1 VSRKITITLVCA
13 VAVAGIAF
21 VAAREYARAET
32 QTRHGVT
39 TIVAPFQFSHDVPDI
54 RRHGQIELDHGCL
67 VLTESDD
74 TSYLIVWPF
83 GAKLS
88 DDATRVKA
96 DGVTYEVGDTFDG
109 GGAVKRLDE
118 LGYRDAIPE
127 RCANRK
133 VIEVVPD

>member
-1 VSRKITITLVCA
+1 MR
-13 VAVAGIAF
+13 
-21 VAAREYARAET
+21 RD
-32 QTRHGVT
+32 VT
-39 TIVAPFQFSHDVPDI
+39 TVIAPFQFSRDVPDI
-54 RRHGQIELDHGCL
+54 RRHGQIEVDRGCL

-96 DGVTYEVGDTFDG
+96 DGVTYEVGGTFDG

-118 LGYRDAIPE
+118 LSYRDVIPE